1 MNGMNRVVLMGHLGQ
16 DPRSGATPSG
26 RRVTSFNIATNE
38 FIRSSEGEKTK
49 RTDWHKI
56 TTWGKTAEACE
67 KMLRKGSFVLVEGK
81 IRNIINREGVGPA
94 YEVFATDVSFISNYG
109 NDLLHRV
116 EDPGQS
122 NDNNERIEDNESSE
136 YQTDDDD

>member
-81 IRNIINREGVGPA
+81 IRNIVNREGVGPA

-109 NDLLHRV
+109 NDLLHR
-116 EDPGQS
+116 
-122 NDNNERIEDNESSE
+122 IEDQDKNNDEE
-136 YQTDDDD
+136 ETTIDQTDDDD